1 MVHLSSPTMIGIMI
15 FYSILTFFVG
25 PLVTRPF
32 MKDHPDQCI
41 AGFLLG
47 FTVSIF
53 LWMKFGRK
61 FASHAKKMIHKWRKK
76 KYIKESKEKV
86 ILTDKGSV
94 FADKIISDLF
104 FI

>member
-1 MVHLSSPTMIGIMI
+1 MVHLSNAKVIGAMV
-15 FYSILTFFVG
+15 FYSVLTFFLG

-32 MKDHPDQCI
+32 MSDHPDQCI

-61 FASHAKKMIHKWRKK
+61 LA
-76 KYIKESKEKV
+76 
-86 ILTDKGSV
+86 
-94 FADKIISDLF
+94 
-104 FI
+104 

>member
-1 MVHLSSPTMIGIMI
+1 MVHLSNKITIGIMI
-15 FYSILTFFVG
+15 LYSILTFFIG

-53 LWMKFGRK
+53 LWMKYGRK
-61 FASHAKKMIHKWRKK
+61 YANK
-76 KYIKESKEKV
+76 
-86 ILTDKGSV
+86 
-94 FADKIISDLF
+94 
-104 FI
+104 